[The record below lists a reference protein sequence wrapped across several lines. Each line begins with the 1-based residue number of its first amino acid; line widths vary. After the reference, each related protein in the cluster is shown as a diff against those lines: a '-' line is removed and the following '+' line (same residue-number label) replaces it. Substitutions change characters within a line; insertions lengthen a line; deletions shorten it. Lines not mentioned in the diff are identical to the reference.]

1 MKETKDREDYCHDL
15 EKGDHV
21 IRWTC
26 VVIYPIQ
33 VHGIVLSAGPN
44 IVTIVDFGL
53 TAAKSRNNDKIGSTD
68 ALEDMV
74 DHEDKAMME
83 ACEKHKKDNAGADRI
98 NIITLID
105 EKEIKNWKKVNYGE
119 SLKKQRNWR
128 WWGKENDP
136 GQEKP
141 NHEEETSKEAS
152 ASSSESSIQNTEP
165 PSPQICSKQVEDVI
179 SNSKELNPKQPS
191 RWRNCLG
198 SPSPKKNN
206 NSQAGSKVPML
217 PKSDPTYLV
226 LSRVRYLLTNPKEL
240 PPHHIL
246 FSNSECIAVFC
257 KTGRWS
263 TLQASI
269 FLYSSAAGNLKTAIL
284 SSAGVVG
291 ATTTVTV
298 PATGIAGW
306 FGMTTTATVSLVSV
320 QPWLI
325 PVLAGYGLIAVGTP
339 IILALRAKDKWER
352 ATKHLTD
359 GFWGSAESDVYVEAI
374 KSWSNLE

>member
-1 MKETKDREDYCHDL
+1 
-15 EKGDHV
+15 
-21 IRWTC
+21 
-26 VVIYPIQ
+26 
-33 VHGIVLSAGPN
+33 
-44 IVTIVDFGL
+44 
-53 TAAKSRNNDKIGSTD
+53 
-68 ALEDMV
+68 
-74 DHEDKAMME
+74 
-83 ACEKHKKDNAGADRI
+83 
-98 NIITLID
+98 
-105 EKEIKNWKKVNYGE
+105 
-119 SLKKQRNWR
+119 
-128 WWGKENDP
+128 
-136 GQEKP
+136 
-141 NHEEETSKEAS
+141 
-152 ASSSESSIQNTEP
+152 
-165 PSPQICSKQVEDVI
+165 
-179 SNSKELNPKQPS
+179 
-191 RWRNCLG
+191 
-198 SPSPKKNN
+198 
-206 NSQAGSKVPML
+206 ML